1 MVFAVNVVK
10 IVDMNL
16 KITIGLH
23 ISKRE
28 KKQITT
34 IAVEYHL
41 EKISINPS

>member
-1 MVFAVNVVK
+1 M
-10 IVDMNL
+10 DMNL

-28 KKQITT
+28 EKQITT

-41 EKISINPS
+41 EKISINPSEMNR